1 MLLSRWHVLVG
12 GGDCV
17 VVRRGRRRWVLSD
30 GNGGDRVLTVV
41 VAIVVAGAFV
51 VAVAFVVAGAFVVE
65 VAIVVVVAFV
75 VAVEIVVAVAIL
87 VAVEIVVVVV
97 VEI

>member
-17 VVRRGRRRWVLSD
+17 MVHRGRRRWVLSD

-51 VAVAFVVAGAFVVE
+51 VAVAFVVVVDIVVA
-65 VAIVVVVAFV
+65 VAIVVV
-75 VAVEIVVAVAIL
+75 VEIVVAVA
-87 VAVEIVVVVV
+87 VEV
-97 VEI
+97 